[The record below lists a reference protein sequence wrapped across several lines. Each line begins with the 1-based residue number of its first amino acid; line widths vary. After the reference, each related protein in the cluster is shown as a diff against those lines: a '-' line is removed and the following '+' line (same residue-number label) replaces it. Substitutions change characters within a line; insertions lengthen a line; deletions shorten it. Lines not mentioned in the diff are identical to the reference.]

1 MANRIDCQSVKM
13 GSHLAD
19 TQSCYQQQ
27 NPEILTKSPEISEPK
42 EAGITKQ
49 SIKLD
54 DAETIQDCQQQI
66 LPPENADHQTN
77 TPKSPI
83 SPTIESIPSQNHDSE
98 TESLIHFYSCCKLSF
113 MIKMASLQSVKTLGY
128 ALSEEN
134 VKKEEESMEE
144 ARTKALEAWQ
154 KIRDRGLSYDVIG
167 SEYLRSCT
175 LH

>member
-1 MANRIDCQSVKM
+1 MVKPIDCQSTNM

-27 NPEILTKSPEISEPK
+27 NSEILTRPPETSEPN
-42 EAGITKQ
+42 EAGITEQ

-54 DAETIQDCQQQI
+54 DAGTTQDCQRQI
-66 LPPENADHQTN
+66 VSAENTEHQTI
-77 TPKSPI
+77 TPTPST
-83 SPTIESIPSQNHDSE
+83 SPTIESTPLLDQASE
-98 TESLIHFYSCCKLSF
+98 TKSLIHSYSCCKLSF
-113 MIKMASLQSVKTLGY
+113 IIKMASLQSVKTLGY
-128 ALSEEN
+128 ALPQEDVKREED
-134 VKKEEESMEE
+134 SMEA

>member
-1 MANRIDCQSVKM
+1 MVNPIDCQSLKM

-19 TQSCYQQQ
+19 TRS
-27 NPEILTKSPEISEPK
+27 ESRDSAADSKTESPEISEPK

-54 DAETIQDCQQQI
+54 DPETIQDCQQQI
-66 LPPENADHQTN
+66 LPPENTDHQTN
-77 TPKSPI
+77 TPTSPL
-83 SPTIESIPSQNHDSE
+83 SPKIESFPLQNQDSD

-128 ALSEEN
+128 ALSEEDI
-134 VKKEEESMEE
+134 KKEEETMEE

>member
-1 MANRIDCQSVKM
+1 MVNPIDCQSLKM

-19 TQSCYQQQ
+19 TQSCYQQR

-54 DAETIQDCQQQI
+54 DPETIQDCQQQI
-66 LPPENADHQTN
+66 VPPENTDHQTN
-77 TPKSPI
+77 TPTSPL
-83 SPTIESIPSQNHDSE
+83 SPKIESIPLQNQDSD

-128 ALSEEN
+128 ALSEEDI
-134 VKKEEESMEE
+134 KKEEETMEE